1 MPGLTPSAALVTRIT
16 RLLKLPG
23 GQRLVSAL
31 ISRAIPYTGTIK
43 PRICAVDVGRAEVA
57 MDDRR
62 AVRNHLKSIHALAL
76 ANLGEMAANLAV
88 TSRQPEGTRWIVT
101 NLAIEYTKKARGR
114 VTAIAEAP
122 EIDWTQPSFVS
133 VKAVIRDAGGDV
145 VATVSSTVKAGPR

>member
-1 MPGLTPSAALVTRIT
+1 MRGFTPSETIVTRIT

-31 ISRAIPYTGTIK
+31 IGRAIPYTGTIR
-43 PRICAVDVGRAEVA
+43 PLIRSVSVGKAEVA
-57 MDDRR
+57 MNDRH
-62 AVRNHLKSIHALAL
+62 AVRNHLRSIHALAL

-101 NLAIEYTKKARGR
+101 NLAIAYVKKARGP

-122 EIDWTQPSFVS
+122 EIDWTEPTLVS
-133 VKAVIRDAGGDV
+133 VKAVIRDSAGDV
-145 VATVSSTVKAGPR
+145 VATVDSTVKAGPT